1 MAPKIAVLRC
11 RVEVNWVALKFA
23 IQMRLYWNCCENNL
37 FSVHLVRSIHTIH
50 LEAYGRMFSV
60 FGHPFDCCRRC
71 CFATIFPW
79 DQQVPDY
86 LNIYSV
92 FPPNSERHGKWQQH
106 RSLSLKK
113 KIWILC
119 CPETENKIICE
130 SVSSLRIKVRGL
142 WATIFFWLL
151 ASNFHDIVFYEIL
164 LTAL

>member
-1 MAPKIAVLRC
+1 MAPKIAMLRC

-37 FSVHLVRSIHTIH
+37 FSVHLVRSIHTVH

-71 CFATIFPW
+71 CLATIFPW

-106 RSLSLKK
+106 RSLSFKK
-113 KIWILC
+113 KNLNFMLSRDRKQDHLRERIL
-119 CPETENKIICE
+119 PSHKSE
-130 SVSSLRIKVRGL
+130 RIVGNNFLLVAAGL
-142 WATIFFWLL
+142 
-151 ASNFHDIVFYEIL
+151 
-164 LTAL
+164 